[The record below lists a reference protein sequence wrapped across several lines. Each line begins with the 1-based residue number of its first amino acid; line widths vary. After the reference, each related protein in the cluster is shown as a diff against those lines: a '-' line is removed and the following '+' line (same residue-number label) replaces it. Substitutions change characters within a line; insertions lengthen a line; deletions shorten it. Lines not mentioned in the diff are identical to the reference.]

1 MDEKIAPYQA
11 LRRSKQDEIARRVQ
25 IHQSKISRASA
36 RMKAAKPAVPSPLAM
51 LAHGDSWFDYPLSG
65 NTPILGT
72 TDIVEHLQNM
82 GSPNPFILNL
92 SQWGDA
98 TTTEMSWPKQQE
110 VITQLQNA
118 SNWFSG
124 KPDAILISGGGNDV
138 AGDQFCIFLDDAP
151 TGLDAVRFSDV
162 LGMIEASY
170 SVLFALRDKYAP
182 GVPIFGHCY
191 DFAVPDGRATFC
203 AGPWLGPSLSFCGYT
218 VAQGTPLVH
227 QALQDFKKKL
237 AGFQAVA
244 RNNFILVDT
253 QGTLN
258 NPDYTQDWA
267 NELHPYPEGFGAV
280 AGKFLAALRARFPG
294 RV

>member
-25 IHQSKISRASA
+25 VHQRNIASENA
-36 RMKAAKPAVPSPLAM
+36 RMKAARVVVPPPLAI

-65 NTPILGT
+65 NIPILGT
-72 TDIVEHLQNM
+72 TDIVQHLQNM

-110 VITQLQNA
+110 VITELQNA
-118 SNWFSG
+118 SNWFTG

-138 AGDQFCIFLDDAP
+138 AGDQFCIFLDNAP
-151 TGLDAVRFSDV
+151 AGLDSARFSDV

-170 SVLFALRDKYAP
+170 SVLFSLRDKYAP
-182 GVPIFGHCY
+182 GVSIFGHCY
-191 DFAVPDGRATFC
+191 DFAVPDGRPAFC
-203 AGPWLGPSLSFCGYT
+203 AGPWLCPSLSFCGYT
-218 VAQGTPLVH
+218 VAQGTPLVR

-237 AGFQAVA
+237 TGFQAVA
-244 RNNFILVDT
+244 KNNFILVDT
-253 QGTLN
+253 QGTLT
-258 NPDYTQDWA
+258 NPDYTKDWA
-267 NELHPYPEGFGAV
+267 NELHPYPEGFSAI
-280 AGKFLAALRARFPG
+280 AGKFLGALRAKFPG
-294 RV
+294 RI